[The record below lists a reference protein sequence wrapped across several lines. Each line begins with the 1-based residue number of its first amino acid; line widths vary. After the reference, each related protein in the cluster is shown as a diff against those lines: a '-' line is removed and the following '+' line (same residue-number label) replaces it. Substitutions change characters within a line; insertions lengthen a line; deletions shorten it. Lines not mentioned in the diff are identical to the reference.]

1 MDPCNP
7 SAFINDLRAMAR
19 DELSVPTRFS
29 STMTHGQVCDA
40 FTKCKNATSLP
51 PMKLSRTGADVF
63 YIDRDSPLTARD
75 YKQLFENGKVKDV
88 RRIAKKVGI
97 IRLTAPKIQL
107 LVNIKDIL
115 RRKKIQEP
123 IKLPLKTQV
132 KATRNKPNNNNNNNL
147 FKPNNNNNNSVPKP
161 SNNNNNSVPRNN
173 NNNLFKP
180 RNNNNSVPKPRNN
193 NNNSVPK
200 PSNNLFKPSN
210 NLFKPRNNIRKPR
223 VQLGG
228 PALGGGPGLGGGRTQ
243 GISDDDLRALQQRI
257 PQNRAYRQPKM
268 RMPNSVVTRNQP
280 VNSNK
285 KSPLIGGNE
294 KRVENGTGINTK
306 LKNARKNLQNIT
318 KNIG

>member
-1 MDPCNP
+1 
-7 SAFINDLRAMAR
+7 
-19 DELSVPTRFS
+19 
-29 STMTHGQVCDA
+29 
-40 FTKCKNATSLP
+40 
-51 PMKLSRTGADVF
+51 MKLSRTGADVF

-132 KATRNKPNNNNNNNL
+132 KATRNKPNNNNNNNNL
-147 FKPNNNNNNSVPKP
+147 FKNSVPKPRNNNNNSVP
-161 SNNNNNSVPRNN
+161 
-173 NNNLFKP
+173 KP
-180 RNNNNSVPKPRNN
+180 RNNNNSVPKPRNNNNNN

-210 NLFKPRNNIRKPR
+210 NLFKPSNNLFKPRNNIRKPRNNIRKPR
-223 VQLGG
+223 VQL
-228 PALGGGPGLGGGRTQ
+228 GGPGLGGGRTQ

-285 KSPLIGGNE
+285 KSPLIGGNG
-294 KRVENGTGINTK
+294 KRVENGPGMDRGLGKALIN
-306 LKNARKNLQNIT
+306 LKNIT
-318 KNIG
+318 KSIG

>member
-132 KATRNKPNNNNNNNL
+132 KATRNKPNNNNNNN
-147 FKPNNNNNNSVPKP
+147 
-161 SNNNNNSVPRNN
+161 
-173 NNNLFKP
+173 NLFK
-180 RNNNNSVPKPRNN
+180 NSVPKPRNN
-193 NNNSVPK
+193 NNNSVPKPRNNNNSIPKPRNNNNNNNNNSVPKPSNNLFK

-228 PALGGGPGLGGGRTQ
+228 PALGGGSALGGGRTQ

-294 KRVENGTGINTK
+294 KRVENGTGMNTK
-306 LKNARKNLQNIT
+306 LKKARENLQNIT